1 MWRIKKNGSSIWT
14 FMKQSKMKAE
24 ARIIALI
31 KFNLEECAS
40 SLLEVYANITS
51 SVCNCTSNSLC
62 VPIVWYFNLKNE
74 QKMITLLS
82 AAAFNSL
89 FCSVLSRAQHNNV
102 SMQSIQIHFWD
113 IIVSF
118 FVRCLLP
125 FVCSLWSNFFFNCG
139 FVRFLCVQT
148 ICSNGFPQI
157 AIIFWFSFPQIK
169 KKK

>member
-118 FVRCLLP
+118 LCVVCFHLFALSGQISFSIAVSFDF
-125 FVCSLWSNFFFNCG
+125 FVCRQFAVMVFH
-139 FVRFLCVQT
+139 
-148 ICSNGFPQI
+148 
-157 AIIFWFSFPQIK
+157 K
-169 KKK
+169 